1 MCSHPYQ
8 VDTERENAEV
18 GKETRSDLTLAAMDV
33 EARQMNDVII
43 AASIRHR
50 GGAAA
55 RVAGGGGGGPA
66 DTHTLLS
73 HLIAHTHRVK
83 RG

>member
-1 MCSHPYQ
+1 MGRVMCSHPYQ

-18 GKETRSDLTLAAMDV
+18 GKETRSESKVDLTLAAMDV

-55 RVAGGGGGGPA
+55 RVAGGGVGG
-66 DTHTLLS
+66 TS
-73 HLIAHTHRVK
+73 RHTHY
-83 RG
+83 